1 MHLIRWTCGSFSLL
15 ILGYLGI
22 YSVESTLENISSR
35 QANLGY
41 PFLSLNWWWK
51 EREEEAEKYIHCNL
65 TITYLNIIL
74 NRNLVFTIIIHVTM
88 FEQRI
93 LVKLNIQKG
102 VGSCQN
108 YKNSSITL
116 ASKQQI
122 HKFLLKGK
130 KGCIIQLF
138 YHQLRKC
145 PCICKNSA
153 DKVGEA
159 AAA

>member
-1 MHLIRWTCGSFSLL
+1 
-15 ILGYLGI
+15 
-22 YSVESTLENISSR
+22 
-35 QANLGY
+35 
-41 PFLSLNWWWK
+41 
-51 EREEEAEKYIHCNL
+51 
-65 TITYLNIIL
+65 
-74 NRNLVFTIIIHVTM
+74 M

-108 YKNSSITL
+108 SSITL
-116 ASKQQI
+116 ASKQPI

-138 YHQLRKC
+138 NHQLRKC